1 MSRRILYL
9 TGTRA
14 DFGLM
19 LPTLRRVDA
28 TPGLAVEVCITGMH
42 LSERFG
48 NTSQEVLSSGL
59 NVVWRTDTSVDED
72 STDGMARSAAQVA
85 LGFADCI
92 REKRPDIC
100 MILGDRWEALAGAMS
115 AAVAGV
121 PIVHVCG
128 GERSG
133 SIDDSMRHAI
143 SKLAHVHAVATEG
156 SRERLLRMGEEPER
170 IHVVGSPGLVGIREL
185 ATRQRE
191 DLVHGFGL
199 RADQPI
205 ALFLFHPVVQDAA
218 VAGRQVK
225 AILDALAARRFQAI
239 CLMPN
244 ADTGNGL
251 VREAL
256 EAAAAGQRSVKLA
269 RHLHRT
275 EYLSMLAGAD
285 ILVGNSSSG
294 IIEAASFGT
303 PVVNVGDRQKS
314 RERNANTFDCDA
326 TTESV
331 EAAMAM
337 AVRHPRNDCR
347 NIYGDGQTDERISG
361 LLAGLAL
368 DGSLLKKSM
377 SY

>member
-19 LPTLRRVDA
+19 LPTLRRVDG
-28 TPGLAVEVCITGMH
+28 TPGLAVEVCMTGMH

-59 NVVWRTDTSVDED
+59 NVVWRIDTSVDED
-72 STDGMARSAAQVA
+72 SADGMARSAAQVA

-156 SRERLLRMGEEPER
+156 SRERLVRMGEEPAR

-185 ATRQRE
+185 ATRPRE
-191 DLVHGFGL
+191 DCAREFGL
-199 RADQPI
+199 HADQPI
-205 ALFLFHPVVQDAA
+205 ALVLFHPVVQDSA
-218 VAGRQVK
+218 VAGRQVQ
-225 AILDALAARRFQAI
+225 AILDALASKRFQAI

-244 ADTGNGL
+244 ADVGNGL

-256 EAAAAGQRSVKLA
+256 EAAAAGQGSVKLV
-269 RHLHRT
+269 RHLHRAD
-275 EYLSMLAGAD
+275 YLSMLAGAD
-285 ILVGNSSSG
+285 MLVGNSSSG
-294 IIEAASFGT
+294 IVEAASFGT

-314 RERNANTFDCDA
+314 RERNENTFDCDA
-326 TTESV
+326 TAESV
-331 EAAMAM
+331 GAAMAI

-347 NIYGDGQTDERISG
+347 NIHGDGRTHERIAG

>member
-48 NTSQEVLSSGL
+48 NTAQEVLSSGL
-59 NVVWRTDTSVDED
+59 NVVWRIDTSVDED

-92 REKRPDIC
+92 REKRPNIC

-133 SIDDSMRHAI
+133 SVDDAMRHAI
-143 SKLAHVHAVATEG
+143 SKLAHLHCAATEG
-156 SRERLLRMGEEPER
+156 ARQRLLGLGEAPER
-170 IHVVGSPGLVGIREL
+170 IHVVGAPGLVGLQAL
-185 ATRQRE
+185 ATRP
-191 DLVHGFGL
+191 
-199 RADQPI
+199 RADWAVEHGLDPARPI
-205 ALFLFHPVVQDAA
+205 AAVLFHPVVQDAA
-218 VAGRQVK
+218 RAGAQVQ
-225 AILDALAARRFQAI
+225 AVLEAVRGSGLQAL

-244 ADTGNGL
+244 ADAGHSRI
-251 VREAL
+251 REAI
-256 EAAAAGQRSVKLA
+256 ERACAQWPGCRAGT
-269 RHLHRT
+269 HLPRRD
-275 EYLSMLAGAD
+275 YVSLVAGAD
-285 ILVGNSSSG
+285 VLVGNSSSG
-294 IIEAASFGT
+294 IVEAASFGT
-303 PVVNVGDRQKS
+303 PVVNVGDRQAG
-314 RERNANTFDCDA
+314 RERNANTVDC
-326 TTESV
+326 
-331 EAAMAM
+331 EAEAG
-337 AVRHPRNDCR
+337 AVAAAIGQALRHPRTDTR
-347 NIYGDGQTDERISG
+347 NIYGDGFTDRRIAE
-361 LLAGLAL
+361 LLASLRL
-368 DGSLLKKSM
+368 DDALLKKTM

>member
-19 LPTLRRVDA
+19 LPTLRRIDA

-42 LSERFG
+42 LSKRLG
-48 NTSQEVLSSGL
+48 NTSEEVLASGL
-59 NVVWRTDTSVDED
+59 NVVWRIDTSVDED

-100 MILGDRWEALAGAMS
+100 MILGDRWEALAAAMS

-156 SRERLLRMGEEPER
+156 SRERLLRMGEESAR
-170 IHVVGSPGLVGIREL
+170 IHVVGAPGLVGIRGL
-185 ATRQRE
+185 ATRPRE
-191 DLVHGFGL
+191 SWAREFGL
-199 RADQPI
+199 RADEPI
-205 ALFLFHPVVQDAA
+205 ALVLFHPVVQRAADA
-218 VAGRQVK
+218 GQQIRS
-225 AILDALAARRFQAI
+225 ILDGLKAHRVSSI

-251 VREAL
+251 IRKVLQSEANGSATVRLAHHLSRSDFLSVVAEADL
-256 EAAAAGQRSVKLA
+256 F
-269 RHLHRT
+269 
-275 EYLSMLAGAD
+275 
-285 ILVGNSSSG
+285 VGNSSSG
-294 IIEAASFGT
+294 IVEAATFGT
-303 PVVNVGDRQKS
+303 PVVNVGDRQDA
-314 RERNANTFDCDA
+314 RERNSNTLDCSAHA
-326 TTESV
+326 TAV
-331 EAAMAM
+331 EETVGRALRQGRSDGSN
-337 AVRHPRNDCR
+337 V
-347 NIYGDGQTDERISG
+347 YGDGHADEYIASILVRLELDCR
-361 LLAGLAL
+361 LLT
-368 DGSLLKKSM
+368 KSM
-377 SY
+377 TY